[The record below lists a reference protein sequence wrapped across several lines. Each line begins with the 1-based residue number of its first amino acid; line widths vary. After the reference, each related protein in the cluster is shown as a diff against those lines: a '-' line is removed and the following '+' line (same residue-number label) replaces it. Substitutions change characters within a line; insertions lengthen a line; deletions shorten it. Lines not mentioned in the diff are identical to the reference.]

1 MAVHLWLLRHG
12 DAEPHGARPDEQREL
27 TERGEW
33 QSRAAGSA
41 LRALDVH
48 FDAVLSSP
56 RLRALDTARLACEA
70 LSDAPEPEMNEA
82 LLDAT
87 EPEVHEPLSAGFDG
101 AGALRALRRW
111 ARDAHV
117 LMVGHEPDLSG
128 IVRDLTGAQVDLKKG
143 GMAMIRLSSSQA
155 AGGDLIVLLRPREL
169 ALIAETVSNK
179 E

>member
-12 DAEPHGARPDEQREL
+12 DAEPHGSRPDERREL

-48 FDAVLSSP
+48 LDAVLSSP
-56 RLRALDTARLACEA
+56 RLRALDTARLAC
-70 LSDAPEPEMNEA
+70 EA

-128 IVRDLTGAQVDLKKG
+128 VVRDLTGAQVDLKKG

-155 AGGDLIVLLRPREL
+155 ASGDLIVLVRPPEL
-169 ALIAETVSNK
+169 ALIAEMVGYK